1 MEHVCAPGWSF
12 IESERE
18 VGPTSV
24 AAPVAGFDGLPQ
36 AALAIGGPSVRLDRA
51 EAERVGPIVAATAR
65 AMAVRMGHLPAQES
79 ADV

>member
-1 MEHVCAPGWSF
+1 
-12 IESERE
+12 
-18 VGPTSV
+18 
-24 AAPVAGFDGLPQ
+24 VAGFDGLPQ